1 MVLSLVPALAG
12 AVVTNPEDFEG
23 YSPASPWTPT
33 EAGEGWTIDDAWGG
47 GDTASIQGGTGGNA
61 TQVLKINDE
70 NQGYPLWTHWSGS
83 IPDAA
88 SPVTTTSWDYL
99 AVANALSSEFKMQ
112 FSRANND
119 WWRFTWAVGV
129 RDGGYGDFG
138 GPYGNSNPADFEL
151 NQRVY
156 AYLTTHDEFGANP
169 TEVTEEI
176 IFPLS
181 GAETAVDGNWY
192 TVEVQEDNGTYDL
205 DAWIADPVNNH
216 SSSSRARIYLKGS
229 SPGDEEGWTSWLI
242 HDPGGWEEN
251 FGTDYSEPGEIRGH
265 TAGTMEIDNFNMA
278 AEVVVPPGN
287 PGDANNDDVVSADDY
302 GSVQLN
308 FGDTGAVNIPGDANL
323 DGVVSA
329 DDYGSVQLNF
339 GATYGG
345 GTIPE
350 PATMLLLGAGSLL
363 LLKRKRKA

>member
-1 MVLSLVPALAG
+1 MKRTIVLFSAVLLISAVATAG
-12 AVVTNPEDFEG
+12 VTNPEDFEG

-70 NQGYPLWTHWSGS
+70 AAGYPLWTHWSAN

-88 SPVTTTSWDYL
+88 TPVTTTSWDYL
-99 AVANALSSEFKMQ
+99 AVANSLGSEFKMQ
-112 FSRANND
+112 FSRANDN
-119 WWRFTWAVGV
+119 WWQFTWLVGV
-129 RDGGYGDFG
+129 RDGSYGDFG
-138 GPYGNSNPADFEL
+138 TPFGNDGPDGAG
-151 NQRVY
+151 QHVY
-156 AYLTTHDEFGANP
+156 AYLTTHDEYGWNP
-169 TEVTEEI
+169 VEPTEEI

-181 GAETAVDGNWY
+181 GASTAIDGNWY

-242 HDPGGWEEN
+242 HDPGGWEGN

-265 TAGTMEIDNFNMA
+265 TAGTMEIDNFNM
-278 AEVVVPPGN
+278 
-287 PGDANNDDVVSADDY
+287 
-302 GSVQLN
+302 
-308 FGDTGAVNIPGDANL
+308 T
-323 DGVVSA
+323 
-329 DDYGSVQLNF
+329 
-339 GATYGG
+339 
-345 GTIPE
+345 PE

-363 LLKRKRKA
+363 LLKRKRKS